1 MVSLCCDAI
10 PCPHSQFTS
19 NQPTN
24 DSHLEAESVAH
35 GGPPKLPEAL
45 PRLHPFALLALAGH
59 RGRAVARASG
69 HVRGRVLHRG
79 DLEVRKRVVGQE
91 QEEEWVV
98 VSIIVT
104 MLTLKQTLKLIYSLS
119 LGLLFSY
126 LICDL

>member
-1 MVSLCCDAI
+1 
-10 PCPHSQFTS
+10 
-19 NQPTN
+19 
-24 DSHLEAESVAH
+24 
-35 GGPPKLPEAL
+35 
-45 PRLHPFALLALAGH
+45 
-59 RGRAVARASG
+59 
-69 HVRGRVLHRG
+69 
-79 DLEVRKRVVGQE
+79 VRKRVVGQE